1 MASQEINLELLLGR
15 KVLALN
21 GKSIGRLEEVRGELS
36 PGECHVTEFLVGDY
50 AVFER
55 LSAWSIARSF
65 LSLFGPL
72 IKSGYR
78 VPWDKLDLSD
88 PKHPKLT
95 CKVAVLP
102 PLEIKVNSHG

>member
-15 KVLALN
+15 KVFALN
-21 GKSIGRLEEVRGELS
+21 GKSIGRLEEVRGKLS

-50 AVFER
+50 AMFER
-55 LSAWSIARSF
+55 LAALAIARSF
-65 LSLFGPL
+65 LSLFGSM

-95 CKVAVLP
+95 CKVAELP
-102 PLEIKVNSHG
+102 RLEVNEIT